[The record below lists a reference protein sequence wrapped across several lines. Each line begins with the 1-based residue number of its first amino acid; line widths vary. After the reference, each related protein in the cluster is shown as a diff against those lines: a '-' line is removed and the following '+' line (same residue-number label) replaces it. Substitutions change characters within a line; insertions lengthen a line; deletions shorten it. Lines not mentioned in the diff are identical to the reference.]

1 MVSSDLIQQLYE
13 IANIKRFMPAR
24 ASTFF
29 SELGLYV
36 QMRETSGMA
45 RLQAGGRFRSR
56 IDLWRESHTDPWQVK
71 KYRTGDWERLVEPTH
86 RLAHWLGVREAVT
99 LAVRADFEYAVR
111 TFRSTGELELPE
123 RLDSI
128 PDDSI
133 LGRLL
138 EPYSEAHGSWDEA
151 KGLDAEREL
160 LRYLEV
166 NPGHASAWQALMRTY
181 RHLDRYSKSLAAINE
196 AIRLAPYEAEF
207 HREAA
212 FIYVT
217 ALKNA
222 VDPDL
227 QLGLLGRA
235 MMDCTLKA
243 LECSYQD
250 ARVSC
255 VRHLGT
261 VLESKRP
268 DSERLKREARW
279 MFDWCAG
286 SPTHNPDCGE
296 T

>member
-13 IANIKRFMPAR
+13 IANIKRFMPTR

-36 QMRETSGMA
+36 QIRETSGMA

-56 IDLWRESHTDPWQVK
+56 IDLWRETHTDPWQVK
-71 KYRTGDWERLVEPTH
+71 KYRAGDWERLVEPTH
-86 RLAHWLGVREAVT
+86 RLAHWLGMREAVT

-133 LGRLL
+133 LGRIL

-160 LRYLEV
+160 LRFLEV
-166 NPGHASAWQALMRTY
+166 NPGHAPARQALMRTY
-181 RHLDRYSKSLAAINE
+181 RHLDRYSQSLAAINE

-212 FIYVT
+212 FVYIT

-235 MMDCTLKA
+235 MTDCTLKT
-243 LECSYQD
+243 LECSY
-250 ARVSC
+250 
-255 VRHLGT
+255 
-261 VLESKRP
+261 
-268 DSERLKREARW
+268 
-279 MFDWCAG
+279 
-286 SPTHNPDCGE
+286 
-296 T
+296 